1 LIVHPGR
8 EVRSQYKEAE
18 AMTKEDKVV
27 TIFGI
32 GLNAVV
38 ATIVLFASTNIIA

>member
-1 LIVHPGR
+1 MDIRTQHK
-8 EVRSQYKEAE
+8 EVQ
-18 AMTKEDKVV
+18 AMTKQDKVA

-38 ATIVLFASTNIIA
+38 ATIVLFASTSIIA

>member
-1 LIVHPGR
+1 
-8 EVRSQYKEAE
+8 
-18 AMTKEDKVV
+18 MTKQDKIA

-38 ATIVLFASTNIIA
+38 ATIVLFVSTNLIA

>member
-1 LIVHPGR
+1 
-8 EVRSQYKEAE
+8 
-18 AMTKEDKVV
+18 MTKQDKIAA
-27 TIFGI
+27 IFGI